1 MEYWTLILTTVA
13 AALVIHY
20 FFFLKLGKFKKLG
33 IIHKKPWP
41 IFGNMA
47 APFFRRS
54 LLIDTIDEIYKLN
67 EEAKYVGFYDFSE
80 PVIMIRSV
88 ELIKNI
94 TVKNFDHFVD
104 HRGFVADPT
113 MDPLAGKNLFS
124 LRGDKW
130 RDMRTLLSPA
140 FTSSKMKTMFKLMS
154 NCGRNFADYLT
165 ERSIDKPKVFNTKD
179 AFTRY
184 TNDVIAACAFSIR
197 LDSMRT
203 PENDFYVLGRKSTS
217 FEGLLS
223 LKFFLL
229 RSFPRIFTF
238 FKVKLIDEDTER
250 FFEEVVRETIAM
262 RDEKEITRPDMIQLM
277 MEARGKPNAPELSIQ
292 DMTAHAFVFFFGG
305 FDTSS
310 QLMCFVAHM
319 IACNKDLQRRIQ
331 EEIDEILEA
340 TNGEPT
346 YEAVNGMKYLEAVM
360 NETLRLYSPAPFFDR
375 VCVKTFELPPAYPGA
390 KPITVQPGT
399 NIWFPAYSLHRD
411 PKYFSE
417 PEKFYPER
425 FMDDKNKINPYAYIP
440 FGVGPRSCIGKKF
453 ALLQTKVVLFHL
465 LAKCNLKPSPRTQI
479 NIEFSKASFALTP
492 KDGNWLQLEA
502 RKGV

>member
-1 MEYWTLILTTVA
+1 MEYWTLILTIVA
-13 AALVIHY
+13 GTLAIYY
-20 FFFLKLGKFKKLG
+20 FFSRKLGNFEKLG

-47 APFFRRS
+47 GPLFRRS
-54 LLIDTIDEIYKLN
+54 HLVDAIDEVYKLN
-67 EEAKYVGFYDFSE
+67 EEADYVGFYDFGE

-113 MDPLAGKNLFS
+113 MDPLFGKNLFS

-130 RDMRTLLSPA
+130 RDIRALLSPA
-140 FTSSKMKTMFKLMS
+140 FTSSKMKAMFKLMS

-165 ERSIDKPKVFNTKD
+165 ERSIDKPNILNTKD

-184 TNDVIAACAFSIR
+184 TNDVIATCAFGIG
-197 LDSMRT
+197 LDSMKN
-203 PENDFYVLGRKSTS
+203 PKNDFYVLGRKSTS

-229 RSFPRIFTF
+229 RSFPKIFTF
-238 FKVKLIDEDTER
+238 FKVKLIDEYTEK

-262 RDEKEITRPDMIQLM
+262 RDEKGITRPDMIQLM
-277 MEARGKPNAPELSIQ
+277 MESREKPNAPQLSIQ
-292 DMTAHAFVFFFGG
+292 DMTAQAFVFFFGG

-319 IACNKDLQRRIQ
+319 IACNKDIHRRVQ
-331 EEIDEILEA
+331 EEVDEVLQA

-346 YEAVNGMKYLEAVM
+346 YEAVNGMQYLEAVM
-360 NETLRLYSPAPFFDR
+360 NETLRLYTPAIFLDR

-390 KPITVQPGT
+390 KPITIEPGT
-399 NIWFPAYSLHRD
+399 NIWFPVYSLHRD

-417 PEKFYPER
+417 PEKFDPER
-425 FMDDKNKINPYAYIP
+425 FIGDKNYINPYAYIP
-440 FGVGPRSCIGKKF
+440 FGVGPRSCIGNRF
-453 ALLQTKVVLFHL
+453 ALLETKVVLFHL
-465 LAKCNLKPSPRTQI
+465 LAKCNLKPSPKTQI
-479 NIEFSKASFALTP
+479 NIEFSKGSFALVP
-492 KDGNWLQLEA
+492 KRGHWLQLEA